1 MLNGEQYHCIQ
12 MEEQADE
19 YNCRREKCRLARK
32 TKVFQASSNPLTTC
46 LICRATF
53 LTLKSDLRPGL
64 VAENQLLSRGIYS
77 VKLVR

>member
-32 TKVFQASSNPLTTC
+32 TKVFQASSNPLTC

-53 LTLKSDLRPGL
+53 LT
-64 VAENQLLSRGIYS
+64 
-77 VKLVR
+77 